1 MHMFLSNQK
10 IRNSVAA
17 GLIAGTTALAG
28 GCAISQ
34 QQEVQLGQQYA
45 AQINQELPIVDD
57 AAVNRYVNTLGD
69 QLARQGDRNIGYRF
83 YVVNTDVVNAFAVPG
98 GYIYVNRGL
107 IEKAANV
114 SELAGVLA
122 HEIGHV
128 EGRHSVEQLE
138 RAQTANAGLTLA
150 YVLLGRT
157 PSGVERTAIDV
168 GGSLYFA
175 SHSRE
180 AENEADATAIDLL
193 VSAGIHPQGLITF
206 FEKLMADQSRTP
218 SQLEQWFSTHPT
230 TQDRIDA
237 TQAMIAQIPQS
248 RLRGLQTNTNAFQSM
263 KQTLRRYPA
272 PPPEY
277 RAR

>member
-1 MHMFLSNQK
+1 MFLFGRN
-10 IRNSVAA
+10 IRRTAA
-17 GLIAGTTALAG
+17 IGLIAGSAAVG
-28 GCAISQ
+28 SGCAISQ

-45 AQINQELPIVDD
+45 ADINEQLPIVDD
-57 AAVNRYVNTLGD
+57 AAVNRYMNALGAEIA
-69 QLARQGDRNIGYRF
+69 QQGDRNLSYRF
-83 YVVNTDVVNAFAVPG
+83 HVVNTDVVNAFAVPG
-98 GYIYVNRGL
+98 GFIYVNRGL
-107 IEKAANV
+107 IEKASNL
-114 SELAGVLA
+114 SELAGVVA

-150 YVLLGRT
+150 YVLLGRD
-157 PSGVERTAIDV
+157 PSGAERAAIDV

-180 AENEADATAIDLL
+180 AENEADAMAIDLL
-193 VSAGIHPQGLITF
+193 VSAGIHPGGLATF

-218 SQLEQWFSTHPT
+218 SQLEQWFATHPT
-230 TQDRIDA
+230 TRERIAA
-237 TQAMIAQIPQS
+237 TEAMIAQVPES
-248 RLRGLQTNTNAFQSM
+248 RMQGLQTDSNAFQSM

-272 PPPEY
+272 PPPEH

>member
-1 MHMFLSNQK
+1 MFLFGRN
-10 IRNSVAA
+10 IRRTAA
-17 GLIAGTTALAG
+17 IGLIAGSAG
-28 GCAISQ
+28 VGSGCAISQ

-45 AQINQELPIVDD
+45 ADINEQLPIVDD
-57 AAVNRYVNTLGD
+57 AAVNRYMNALGAEIA
-69 QLARQGDRNIGYRF
+69 QQGDRNLSYRF
-83 YVVNTDVVNAFAVPG
+83 HVVNTDVVNAFAVPG
-98 GYIYVNRGL
+98 GFIYVNRGL
-107 IEKAANV
+107 IEKASNL
-114 SELAGVLA
+114 SELAGVVA

-138 RAQTANAGLTLA
+138 RAQTANAGLSLA
-150 YVLLGRT
+150 YVLLGRD
-157 PSGVERTAIDV
+157 PSGAERAAIDV

-180 AENEADATAIDLL
+180 AENEADGMAIDLL
-193 VSAGIHPQGLITF
+193 VSAGIHPGGLVTF

-230 TQDRIDA
+230 TRERIAA
-237 TQAMIAQIPQS
+237 TEAMIAQVPES
-248 RLRGLQTNTNAFQSM
+248 RMQGLQTDSNAFQSM

-272 PPPEY
+272 PPPEH